1 MIFFSPCDIPVAE
14 TMNAWRTMG
23 GTHFFIMLSEV
34 AGPTTSAGI
43 ALTILLGL
51 FIRRNY
57 FAMAGFALAVA
68 GANAAW
74 VLAKAL
80 VARPR
85 PGIEYASFIEPGY
98 AFPSGHATN
107 AFAFGVFLAVMLM
120 RTMPVGAVR
129 LLALSLPLLM
139 AALIA
144 FGRVYL
150 GVHYVSD
157 VVAGAVLGS
166 AAGYAGVLLHDFLAR
181 RIRR

>member
-14 TMNAWRTMG
+14 AMNAWRSMG
-23 GTHFFIMLSEV
+23 GTQFFIMVSEV
-34 AGPTTSAGI
+34 AGPTTSAGL
-43 ALTILLGL
+43 ALVVLLGL
-51 FIRRNY
+51 FARRKY
-57 FAMAGFALAVA
+57 PAMAGFALAVA

-74 VLAKAL
+74 ILAKAL

-85 PGIEYASFIEPGY
+85 PSIEYASFIEPGF

-107 AFAFGVFLAVMLM
+107 AFAFGVFLAVMLGRSVPRGHARRAAM
-120 RTMPVGAVR
+120 T
-129 LLALSLPLLM
+129 LPLVC
-139 AALIA
+139 AALVA

-166 AAGYAGVLLHDFLAR
+166 VAGYAGVLLHDLLAR
-181 RIRR
+181 RFR